1 MGDVKG
7 EERERERGGRGRERG
22 RGRESGERERGRE
35 IGRGKEGEGKRE
47 RTKEGERKGEKQEER
62 SSFQKAG
69 LETGN
74 QAYCQGL
81 EQLEQDREQTMVVLV
96 LLKKDRF
103 KEPFF

>member
-62 SSFQKAG
+62 IVSRRQVWK
-69 LETGN
+69 
-74 QAYCQGL
+74 
-81 EQLEQDREQTMVVLV
+81 LV
-96 LLKKDRF
+96 IRLTVKVWSNLNRT
-103 KEPFF
+103 ESRQWLCWSC